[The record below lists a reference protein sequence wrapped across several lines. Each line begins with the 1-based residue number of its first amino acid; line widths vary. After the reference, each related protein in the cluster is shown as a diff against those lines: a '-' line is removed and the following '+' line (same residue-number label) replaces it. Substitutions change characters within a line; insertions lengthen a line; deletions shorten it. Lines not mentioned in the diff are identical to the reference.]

1 MYNIKTNP
9 KRGGRGQKM
18 DSRGTKKVLDKT
30 EEVMYNKQ
38 AVLRRGKRHTK
49 RLKKGIDKNL
59 KVC

>member
-9 KRGGRGQKM
+9 KGGGGGQK
-18 DSRGTKKVLDKT
+18 DRQRGTKKVLDKT

-49 RLKKGIDKNL
+49 RLKKGY
-59 KVC
+59 

>member
-9 KRGGRGQKM
+9 KGGGGGQKM

>member
-1 MYNIKTNP
+1 
-9 KRGGRGQKM
+9 M
-18 DSRGTKKVLDKT
+18 DSGARKKVLDKT

-38 AVLRRGKRHTK
+38 AVLRRGKRHTR